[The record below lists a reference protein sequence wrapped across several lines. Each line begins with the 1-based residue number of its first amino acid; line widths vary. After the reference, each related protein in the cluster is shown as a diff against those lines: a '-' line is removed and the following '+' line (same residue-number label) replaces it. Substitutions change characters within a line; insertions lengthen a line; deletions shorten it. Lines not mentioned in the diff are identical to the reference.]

1 MPTTIPTTTS
11 STRPGSPSTGDAYF
25 ETDTNNYIIYDGANW
40 RAYESDRA
48 IYSYSGS
55 NISSVALDGTDDY
68 LSINSASEL
77 NFGGGSDLAFSISS
91 WVYID
96 TLSNFTILTKGVYSS
111 TGEYHVRMTGGQKM
125 QLVLYDGAAFQSC
138 FIDQT
143 LSTGQWYNF
152 VFTYDGR
159 GGTSAKNGILG
170 YLNGSLATL
179 STASSG
185 SYSAMSNSTAPLYIG
200 RNGSN
205 YSDGIIDE
213 VAFFNSELSASNV
226 TAIYNSGVPS
236 DLTSLNPIAWWR
248 MGDGIEGGSGTTVY
262 DMSGYGNNATLTNGA
277 AYSTN
282 VPS

>member
-1 MPTTIPTTTS
+1 MPTTIPTVTS
-11 STRPGSPSTGDAYF
+11 STRPGSPFAGDAYF
-25 ETDTNNYIIYDGANW
+25 ETDTNNYIIYDGAAW
-40 RAYESDRA
+40 RAYNSDRA
-48 IYSYSGS
+48 IYPYSGS

-77 NFGGGSDLAFSISS
+77 VFGDGSDLAFSISS

-138 FIDQT
+138 FINQA

-159 GGTSAKNGILG
+159 GGTSAKDGILG
-170 YLNGSLATL
+170 YLNGSPATL
-179 STASSG
+179 SRSSSG
-185 SYSAMSNSTAPLYIG
+185 SYSGMSSSAAPLYIG

-205 YSDGIIDE
+205 YSDGLVDE

-236 DLTSLNPIAWWR
+236 DLTSLSPIAWWR

-262 DMSGYGNNATLTNGA
+262 DMAGYGNNATLTNGPTFS
-277 AYSTN
+277 ST